1 MPWYRQQ
8 NWHKHSIKQIVKF
21 VFFCVIFLLLFF
33 FIVLGIC
40 MKMGSWRVH
49 LFLWLIPHLEAQS
62 LLWFAI
68 SLLCSIR
75 VGIMLLGGEGAAGA
89 DEHLKPLKFYTKIF
103 AKLYVLRGRMKLRS
117 CTDWAE
123 WSLNHYFKCFCSW
136 PISHQAT
143 VKLRTS
149 CNCVGARTQF
159 DVTYRE
165 VLTAVLRIIW
175 LGYLWLE

>member
-1 MPWYRQQ
+1 M
-8 NWHKHSIKQIVKF
+8 F
-21 VFFCVIFLLLFF
+21 VFFCVIFCCCF
-33 FIVLGIC
+33 
-40 MKMGSWRVH
+40 
-49 LFLWLIPHLEAQS
+49 S
-62 LLWFAI
+62 LLYWAFAWKWDLEEFI
-68 SLLCSIR
+68 CFCGSFLTWRHSLCSDLQLVYCVNDCSIR

-103 AKLYVLRGRMKLRS
+103 AKLCILRGRMKLRS

-143 VKLRTS
+143 VRLGTS